1 MNLSFLPKII
11 LRQWKHISSF
21 ELPRLRLLDAD
32 SSVMLLTSLIVGICS
47 GIGAVLFRNLIEWLQ
62 KLAYQDISGLIQEYS
77 PIHLILI
84 PAIGGAFVG
93 PLVYYFARE
102 AKGHGVPEV
111 MESLE
116 LRGGR
121 IRPRVVIV
129 KSLASSI
136 CIASGGS
143 VGREGPIA
151 QIGSALG
158 SLVGQVLKLSEDR
171 IRTLVACGAA
181 GGIAATFNAP
191 IAGAVFALE
200 VLLRRF
206 GSVYFGAVV
215 ISAVTADVIA
225 HYFEGDQRTFLTP
238 DYALNNPWELLLYT
252 LMGILS
258 ALAAVG
264 FSRLLYFSE
273 DIWSLL
279 RIPEPI
285 KPILGG
291 IMLGILGVFSFQV
304 EGFPRIFGVGYNTIE
319 SSLFSQ
325 LTLQMTFVLLLLKL
339 LATTLTLGSGGSG
352 GIFAPSLFMGA
363 MLGGTFGHI
372 AHSMFPE
379 TVAPSGA
386 YALVGMAAFF
396 GGVAHAPITAIL
408 ILFEMT
414 GDYQIILP
422 LMLATVVSTIVSRNV
437 SRDSIYTLK
446 LKRRGV
452 VLSQDT
458 QAIDLMQGVTA
469 EMAMNPEKDEVHL
482 NMPLVEL
489 MSTFSSTHFHALPV
503 IKQNSELAGLVTIK
517 ELDKLKTQGS
527 FESKTVKDILSVKN
541 PPTILPHQPVWMAL
555 RHLEDQ
561 GEGCVPVVAE
571 SGSKKLLG
579 VLRRIDIIRA
589 YNKAVSERAQDQHH
603 DEILNI
609 RQLNR
614 SGLTEVTIKPD
625 SPFVGKRVKEMRLG
639 EDTLIVSVRRNNSLR
654 IVGGETIFHA
664 RDKVTIFA
672 ENPKADFIEKYLN
685 GALGEVE
692 VFKQSLVSHRE
703 VVIPPESAA
712 NQKQIRDLNIPE
724 DCVLVKIV
732 RERQIILPRG
742 DTVLMS
748 GDIVEIF
755 GINQKLNEAVL
766 CLTYNEQKDSKN
778 SN

>member
-1 MNLSFLPKII
+1 MNFSYLPKTIS
-11 LRQWKHISSF
+11 RYWKQISSF
-21 ELPRLRLLDAD
+21 EFTRLRLLDAD

-47 GIGAVLFRNLIEWLQ
+47 GVGAVLFRNLIDWLQ
-62 KLAYQDISGLIQEYS
+62 NLAYRDITGLMQEYY
-77 PIHLILI
+77 PLHLILI

-158 SLVGQVLKLSEDR
+158 SIVGQVLKLSEDR
-171 IRTLVACGAA
+171 VRTLVACGAA

-238 DYALNNPWELLLYT
+238 DYALNSPWELLLYT
-252 LMGILS
+252 LMGMLA

-273 DIWSLL
+273 DMWSLI
-279 RIPEPI
+279 RVPEPT

-291 IMLGILGVFSFQV
+291 IMLGVLGIFSFQV
-304 EGFPRIFGVGYNTIE
+304 DGFPRVFGVGYDTIE

-325 LTLQMTFVLLLLKL
+325 LTLQMTFGLLLLKL

-372 AHSMFPE
+372 AHSIFPE

-452 VLSQDT
+452 ILSQDT

-469 EMAMNPEKDEVHL
+469 GMAMNRETEAVQQDMH
-482 NMPLVEL
+482 LVEL
-489 MSTFSSTHFHALPV
+489 MSIFSSTHYNALPV

-517 ELDKLKTQGS
+517 ELDLIRTQGS
-527 FESKTVKDILSVKN
+527 LESKTVADILSVKD
-541 PPTILPHQPVWMAL
+541 PQTILPNQPVWMAL
-555 RHLEDQ
+555 RHLEAQ

-571 SGSKKLLG
+571 TGSKKLLG

-614 SGLTEVTIKPD
+614 SGLTEVTLSPD
-625 SPFVGKRVKEMRLG
+625 SPFVGKRVKELRLG
-639 EDTLIVSVRRNNSLR
+639 EDTLMVSVRRNNSLR
-654 IVGGETIFHA
+654 IVRGETILHA
-664 RDKVTIFA
+664 GDQVTIFA
-672 ENPKADFIEKYLN
+672 ENPKADFIEEYLN
-685 GALGEVE
+685 GSLEDLDVSE
-692 VFKQSLVSHRE
+692 QSLVSHRE
-703 VVIPPESAA
+703 VAIPPESVA
-712 NQKQIRDLNIPE
+712 NQKRIRDLNFPE
-724 DCVLVKIV
+724 DCVLVKII
-732 RERQIILPRG
+732 RDRRIILPRG
-742 DTVLMS
+742 ETVLQT
-748 GDIVEIF
+748 GDTVEIF
-755 GINQKLNEAVL
+755 GIDQKLNEAVL
-766 CLTYNEQKDSKN
+766 CLTAREQ
-778 SN
+778 